1 MPLIIVETVF
11 DPPISEEEFDA
22 SAERVS
28 PCLDERHATWVT
40 SYMAL
45 DRRRRVCVF
54 DAPDAEAVRQA
65 YRMSGVKFERVWAAE
80 QIKDEEE

>member
-1 MPLIIVETVF
+1 MPLVIVETVF
-11 DPPISEEEFDA
+11 DPPITEEEFDA
-22 SAERVS
+22 LAEQVS
-28 PCLDERHATWVT
+28 HCLDERHATWVT

-54 DAPDAEAVRQA
+54 DAKDAEAIRQA

-80 QIKDEEE
+80 QIEDD